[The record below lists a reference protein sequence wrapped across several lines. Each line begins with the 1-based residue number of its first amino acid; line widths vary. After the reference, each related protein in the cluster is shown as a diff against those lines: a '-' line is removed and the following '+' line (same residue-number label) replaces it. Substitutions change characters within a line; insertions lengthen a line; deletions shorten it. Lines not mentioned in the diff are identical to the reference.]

1 MAIPV
6 RIDFAGSTAFT
17 SVYVRPVM
25 MPSSEV
31 ASANLSNQYAI
42 AFIATIAPRRID
54 SCTRAVTVVRSS
66 RTCGRIPP

>member
-54 SCTRAVTVVRSS
+54 S
-66 RTCGRIPP
+66 